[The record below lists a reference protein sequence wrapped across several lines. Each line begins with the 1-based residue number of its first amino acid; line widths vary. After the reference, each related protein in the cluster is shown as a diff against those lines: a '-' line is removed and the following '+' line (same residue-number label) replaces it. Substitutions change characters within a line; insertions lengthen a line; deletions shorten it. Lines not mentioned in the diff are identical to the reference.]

1 MLENTDRILSIVVSA
16 TIVLT
21 ALVALLLT
29 FTYVFRF
36 RESRQQRLE
45 KELRE
50 RWLPVLFD
58 RVSLKD
64 NELGRSPPPFKKSER
79 YMIALCWIQVFEQV
93 RGRSEKRLRKLAK
106 DIGLVELLRRK
117 INSSKNLQ
125 HRTIAI
131 QTCGYMRDKLATS
144 DLHSA
149 CNDSHTVV
157 SLCAL
162 RALMLIDSKQ
172 GMHALTHWPRDRYW
186 PKERLAV
193 ILQELPTAEILPM
206 LYQAV
211 LENDD
216 EFAAKLL
223 ILVDSIAP
231 VTDEEIIFQLSQ
243 RDTLTTNLIQAILQV
258 ANSPLLLPF
267 ARHHLA
273 SSNREIRS
281 AAVRLIGA
289 VGDPEDLALLEAALG
304 DADWFVRY
312 QAGRAVIQFPS
323 VDLAH
328 LQHLLTEHPDRFA
341 RDILRHAL
349 GEQQQGVQ
357 PA

>member
-1 MLENTDRILSIVVSA
+1 MLNDTDRILTIVVYA
-16 TIVLT
+16 TIALT
-21 ALVALLLT
+21 MLVALLLT

-36 RESRQQRLE
+36 REHRQYQLE
-45 KELRE
+45 QELRE

-58 RVSLKD
+58 RVSLKE
-64 NELGRSPPPFKKSER
+64 NELGRSPPVFKKSEK

-93 RGRSEKRLRKLAK
+93 RGRSEKRLRKLAN
-106 DIGLVELLRRK
+106 DIGLVGMLRHK
-117 INSSKNLQ
+117 INGSKNLQ

-162 RALMLIDSKQ
+162 RALMLIDSSQ

-186 PKERLAV
+186 PKERLAL
-193 ILQELPTAEILPM
+193 ILRELPTAEILPK

-223 ILVDSIAP
+223 ILTDSIAP
-231 VTDEEIIFQLSQ
+231 VTDEEVIFQVSQ
-243 RDTLTTNLIQAILQV
+243 RDSLSTSLIQAILQV

-267 ARHHLA
+267 ARHHMN
-273 SSNREIRS
+273 SSEREIRA
-281 AAVRLIGA
+281 AAVRLLGAIGNS
-289 VGDPEDLALLEAALG
+289 EDLARLEAALG
-304 DADWFVRY
+304 DADWWVRY
-312 QAGRAVIQFPS
+312 QAGQAVIQFPS

-328 LQHLLTEHPDRFA
+328 LQHLLSQHPDRFA
-341 RDILRHAL
+341 RDILRHVL